1 MLGGMTRDE
10 LLERMSSQEITDWMA
25 LTLIRSEERE
35 QQQREAKLR
44 GR

>member
-1 MLGGMTRDE
+1 MTRGE

-25 LTLIRSEERE
+25 LMLIRNEERE